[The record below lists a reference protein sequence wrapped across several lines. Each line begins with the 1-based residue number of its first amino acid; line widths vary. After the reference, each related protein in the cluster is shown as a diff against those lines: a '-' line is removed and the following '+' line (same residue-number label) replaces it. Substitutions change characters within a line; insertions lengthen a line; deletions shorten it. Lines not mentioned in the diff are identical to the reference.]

1 MSIQIKCPSCS
12 RRFEV
17 GEEFEGK
24 TVECG
29 SCDTRFK
36 IDETTKVRSK
46 ARVYPGEN
54 KSKLLDRIARSPV
67 HEEAP
72 VAFQTASYDPN
83 VNTDAFLPASGGQK
97 AATLVGLGALS
108 LTAFLFFLGS
118 SPGGMLKDVD
128 LTRRLVLGGF
138 VSLLGASF
146 LIYGAKNWRI
156 RGVVLSL
163 ALVGAIFALIFL
175 RPVYKTPSGGG
186 SESEFIFSTGKET
199 EEAPAIQEDATEVL
213 KSKVGY
219 APVEREIEDSGDPEG
234 VVGFYVYPYEE
245 SYKTVLLNYFRI
257 KLQLNKLQIP
267 GTYDRDDGRALLIV
281 YRDLPLTFGILEE
294 KASALGKITSHEE
307 ARILEIKLKQ
317 SHFEAP
323 TAAFFSKLT
332 DPTQPGFSLANLNE
346 LKHIDVFRAK
356 QAVDRI
362 DSLPPTTQLTYKP
375 EIIGELLR
383 LFLEN
388 SEDSEMLE
396 NIGNALSIWAT
407 GDKKVADE
415 LGDIILSR
423 STDDLPS
430 SVVDFLLEAKAP
442 QVPQLIDLLWSK
454 NPLNWSN
461 QYEALGS
468 AAEDRLLYHFRS
480 SPLALKKAAAELLR
494 VVGTKKSLPALRS
507 ARGNSDPDFN
517 ITLNRAIE
525 GIRRR

>member
-186 SESEFIFSTGKET
+186 GESEFIFSTGI
-199 EEAPAIQEDATEVL
+199 EE
-213 KSKVGY
+213 
-219 APVEREIEDSGDPEG
+219 
-234 VVGFYVYPYEE
+234 
-245 SYKTVLLNYFRI
+245 
-257 KLQLNKLQIP
+257 
-267 GTYDRDDGRALLIV
+267 
-281 YRDLPLTFGILEE
+281 
-294 KASALGKITSHEE
+294 
-307 ARILEIKLKQ
+307 Q
-317 SHFEAP
+317 S
-323 TAAFFSKLT
+323 
-332 DPTQPGFSLANLNE
+332 
-346 LKHIDVFRAK
+346 
-356 QAVDRI
+356 
-362 DSLPPTTQLTYKP
+362 
-375 EIIGELLR
+375 
-383 LFLEN
+383 
-388 SEDSEMLE
+388 
-396 NIGNALSIWAT
+396 
-407 GDKKVADE
+407 
-415 LGDIILSR
+415 
-423 STDDLPS
+423 
-430 SVVDFLLEAKAP
+430 
-442 QVPQLIDLLWSK
+442 
-454 NPLNWSN
+454 
-461 QYEALGS
+461 
-468 AAEDRLLYHFRS
+468 
-480 SPLALKKAAAELLR
+480 
-494 VVGTKKSLPALRS
+494 
-507 ARGNSDPDFN
+507 
-517 ITLNRAIE
+517 
-525 GIRRR
+525 GIRPGGTGNRGLR